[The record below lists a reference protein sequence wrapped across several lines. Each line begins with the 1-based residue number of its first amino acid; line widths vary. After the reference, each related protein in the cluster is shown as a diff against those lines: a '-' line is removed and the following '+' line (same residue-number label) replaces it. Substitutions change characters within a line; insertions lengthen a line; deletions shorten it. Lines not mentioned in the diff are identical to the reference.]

1 MTVDITTPTTIA
13 RQPGEAQPQGGT
25 VEPDYRFTLA
35 NERTFLAWQRTSLGL
50 LAAAVAAVQFM
61 PELPI
66 HGMRHVLGAMVGVLA
81 MLTAGT
87 GLRRWA
93 RVDRAIRHDQPLPR
107 LAAPVYL
114 TWGLVMIGML
124 TVALTLAAAAN
135 G

>member
-1 MTVDITTPTTIA
+1 VSVDITPLA
-13 RQPGEAQPQGGT
+13 PNSSQPGQAQPQDGT

-66 HGMRHVLGAMVGVLA
+66 HGMRHTLGAMVGTLA

-87 GLRRWA
+87 GLQRWVQ
-93 RVDRAIRHDQPLPR
+93 VDRAIRHGQPLPR
-107 LAAPVYL
+107 PTTPVYL
-114 TWGLVMIGML
+114 AVGLVMIGMV
-124 TVALTLAAAAN
+124 TVVVTIATT
-135 G
+135 GYG

>member
-1 MTVDITTPTTIA
+1 MTVDVTTPATNTS
-13 RQPGEAQPQGGT
+13 QPGEAQPQDGT

-66 HGMRHVLGAMVGVLA
+66 HGMRHMLGAMVGILA

-87 GLRRWA
+87 GLQRWVQ
-93 RVDRAIRHDQPLPR
+93 VDRAIRHGQPLPR
-107 LAAPVYL
+107 PTSPVHLAV
-114 TWGLVMIGML
+114 GLVMIGMV
-124 TVALTLAAAAN
+124 TVAVTIATTAHR
-135 G
+135 

>member
-1 MTVDITTPTTIA
+1 VSVDITPLA
-13 RQPGEAQPQGGT
+13 PNSSQPGQAQPQDGT

-66 HGMRHVLGAMVGVLA
+66 HGMRHTLGAMVGTLA

-87 GLRRWA
+87 GLQRWVQ
-93 RVDRAIRHDQPLPR
+93 VDRAIRHGQPLPR
-107 LAAPVYL
+107 PPTPVYL
-114 TWGLVMIGML
+114 AVGLVMIGMV
-124 TVALTLAAAAN
+124 TVVVTIATT
-135 G
+135 GHG

>member
-1 MTVDITTPTTIA
+1 VNVDITIPTTDTSQ
-13 RQPGEAQPQGGT
+13 RGEAQPQDGT

-66 HGMRHVLGAMVGVLA
+66 HGMRHMLGAMVGVLA

-87 GLRRWA
+87 GLQRWVQ
-93 RVDRAIRHDQPLPR
+93 VDRAIRHGQPLPR
-107 LAAPVYL
+107 PTTPAYLAV
-114 TWGLVMIGML
+114 GLVMIAMV
-124 TVALTLAAAAN
+124 TVAVTVATAAH

>member
-1 MTVDITTPTTIA
+1 VDVTTAATNTS
-13 RQPGEAQPQGGT
+13 QPGEAHPHDGT

-66 HGMRHVLGAMVGVLA
+66 HGMRHMLGAMVGTLA

-87 GLRRWA
+87 GLQRWVQ
-93 RVDRAIRHDQPLPR
+93 VDRAIRGGQPLPR
-107 LAAPVYL
+107 PTTPVYL
-114 TWGLVMIGML
+114 AVGLVMIGMV
-124 TVALTLAAAAN
+124 TVAVTVATTTH

>member
-1 MTVDITTPTTIA
+1 MSVDITPLA
-13 RQPGEAQPQGGT
+13 PNSSQPGQAQPQDGT

-66 HGMRHVLGAMVGVLA
+66 HGMRHTLGAMVGTLA

-87 GLRRWA
+87 GLQRWVQ
-93 RVDRAIRHDQPLPR
+93 VDRAIRHGQPLPR
-107 LAAPVYL
+107 PTTPVYL
-114 TWGLVMIGML
+114 AVGLVMIGMV
-124 TVALTLAAAAN
+124 TVMVTIATT
-135 G
+135 GHG

>member
-1 MTVDITTPTTIA
+1 MSVDITPLA
-13 RQPGEAQPQGGT
+13 PNSSQPGQAQPQDGT

-66 HGMRHVLGAMVGVLA
+66 HGMRHTLGAMVGTLA

-87 GLRRWA
+87 GLQRWVQ
-93 RVDRAIRHDQPLPR
+93 VDRAIRHGQPLPR
-107 LAAPVYL
+107 PTTPVYL
-114 TWGLVMIGML
+114 AVGLVMIGMV
-124 TVALTLAAAAN
+124 TVVVTIATT
-135 G
+135 GHG

>member
-1 MTVDITTPTTIA
+1 VSVDITPLA
-13 RQPGEAQPQGGT
+13 PNSSQPGQAQPQDGT

-66 HGMRHVLGAMVGVLA
+66 HGMRHTLGAMVGTLA

-87 GLRRWA
+87 GLQRWVQ
-93 RVDRAIRHDQPLPR
+93 VDRAIRHGQPLPR
-107 LAAPVYL
+107 PTTPVYL
-114 TWGLVMIGML
+114 AVGLVMIGMV
-124 TVALTLAAAAN
+124 TVMVTIATT
-135 G
+135 GHG

>member
-1 MTVDITTPTTIA
+1 MSVDITPLA
-13 RQPGEAQPQGGT
+13 HNSSQPGHAQPQDGT

-66 HGMRHVLGAMVGVLA
+66 HGMRHTLGAMVGTLA

-87 GLRRWA
+87 GLQRWVQ
-93 RVDRAIRHDQPLPR
+93 VDRAIRHGQPLPR
-107 LAAPVYL
+107 PTTPVYL
-114 TWGLVMIGML
+114 AVGLVMIGMV
-124 TVALTLAAAAN
+124 TVVVTIATT
-135 G
+135 GHG

>member
-1 MTVDITTPTTIA
+1 VDVTTAATNTS
-13 RQPGEAQPQGGT
+13 QPGEAHPHDGT

-66 HGMRHVLGAMVGVLA
+66 HGMRHMLGAMVGTLA

-87 GLRRWA
+87 GLQRWVQ
-93 RVDRAIRHDQPLPR
+93 VDRAIRGGQPLPR
-107 LAAPVYL
+107 PTTPVYL
-114 TWGLVMIGML
+114 AVGLVLIGMV
-124 TVALTLAAAAN
+124 TVAVTVATTAH

>member
-1 MTVDITTPTTIA
+1 VTVDVTTPATNTS
-13 RQPGEAQPQGGT
+13 QPGEAQPQDGT

-66 HGMRHVLGAMVGVLA
+66 HGMRHMLGAMVGVLA

-87 GLRRWA
+87 GLQRWVH
-93 RVDRAIRHDQPLPR
+93 VDRAIRHGQPLPR
-107 LAAPVYL
+107 PTTPVYL
-114 TWGLVMIGML
+114 AAGLVMIGMV
-124 TVALTLAAAAN
+124 TVAVTIATTWH

>member
-1 MTVDITTPTTIA
+1 MSVDITPLAPNIS
-13 RQPGEAQPQGGT
+13 QPGQAQPQDGT

-66 HGMRHVLGAMVGVLA
+66 HGMRHTLGAMVGTLA

-87 GLRRWA
+87 GLQRWVQ
-93 RVDRAIRHDQPLPR
+93 VDRAIRHGQPLPR
-107 LAAPVYL
+107 PTTPVYL
-114 TWGLVMIGML
+114 AVGLVMIGMV
-124 TVALTLAAAAN
+124 TVVVTIATT
-135 G
+135 GHG

>member
-1 MTVDITTPTTIA
+1 MTVDVTTPATNTS
-13 RQPGEAQPQGGT
+13 QPGEAQQQDGT

-66 HGMRHVLGAMVGVLA
+66 HGMRHMLGAMVGILA

-87 GLRRWA
+87 GLQRWVQ
-93 RVDRAIRHDQPLPR
+93 VDRAIRHGQPLPR
-107 LAAPVYL
+107 PTTPVYL
-114 TWGLVMIGML
+114 AVGLVMIGL
-124 TVALTLAAAAN
+124 VTVAVTVATTAH

>member
-1 MTVDITTPTTIA
+1 VTVDITTS
-13 RQPGEAQPQGGT
+13 QPHEAQPPYGT

-66 HGMRHVLGAMVGVLA
+66 HGMRHMLGAMVGVLA

-87 GLRRWA
+87 GLQRWA
-93 RVDRAIRHDQPLPR
+93 QADRAIRHGQPLPR
-107 LAAPVYL
+107 PITPVYL
-114 TWGLVMIGML
+114 AAGLVMIGMV
-124 TVALTLAAAAN
+124 TVAVTIATTAHR
-135 G
+135 

>member
-1 MTVDITTPTTIA
+1 VSVDITPLA
-13 RQPGEAQPQGGT
+13 PNSSQPGQAQPQDGT

-66 HGMRHVLGAMVGVLA
+66 HGMRHTLGAMVGTLA

-87 GLRRWA
+87 GLQRWVQ
-93 RVDRAIRHDQPLPR
+93 VDRAIRHGQPLPR
-107 LAAPVYL
+107 PTTPVYL
-114 TWGLVMIGML
+114 AVGLVMIGMV
-124 TVALTLAAAAN
+124 TVAVTVATTAH

>member
-1 MTVDITTPTTIA
+1 VTVDVTTPATNTS
-13 RQPGEAQPQGGT
+13 QPGEAQQQDGT

-66 HGMRHVLGAMVGVLA
+66 HGMRHMLGAMVGILA

-87 GLRRWA
+87 GLQRWVQ
-93 RVDRAIRHDQPLPR
+93 VDRAIRHGQPLPR
-107 LAAPVYL
+107 PTTPVYL
-114 TWGLVMIGML
+114 AVGLVMIAL
-124 TVALTLAAAAN
+124 VTVAVTVATTAH

>member
-1 MTVDITTPTTIA
+1 MTPLA
-13 RQPGEAQPQGGT
+13 PNSSQPGQAQPQDGT

-66 HGMRHVLGAMVGVLA
+66 HGMRHTLGAMVGTLA

-87 GLRRWA
+87 GLQRWVQ
-93 RVDRAIRHDQPLPR
+93 VDRAIRHGQPLPR
-107 LAAPVYL
+107 PTTPVYL
-114 TWGLVMIGML
+114 AVGLVMIGMV
-124 TVALTLAAAAN
+124 TVVVTIATT
-135 G
+135 GHG

>member
-1 MTVDITTPTTIA
+1 MTVDITTPATNTS
-13 RQPGEAQPQGGT
+13 QPGESQPQDGT

-66 HGMRHVLGAMVGVLA
+66 HGMRHMLGAMVGTLA

-87 GLRRWA
+87 GLQRWVQA
-93 RVDRAIRHDQPLPR
+93 DRAIRHGQPLPR
-107 LAAPVYL
+107 PTTPVYL
-114 TWGLVMIGML
+114 AVGLVMIGMV
-124 TVALTLAAAAN
+124 TVMVATTAH